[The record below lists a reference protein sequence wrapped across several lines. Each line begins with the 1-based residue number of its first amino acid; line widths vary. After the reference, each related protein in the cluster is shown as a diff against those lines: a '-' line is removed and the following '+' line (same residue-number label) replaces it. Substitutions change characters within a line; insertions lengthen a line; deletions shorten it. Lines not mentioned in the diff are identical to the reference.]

1 MAVQGHGLAPNRT
14 SASGF
19 RGPRRTILITPTA
32 LCRGRSRHDL
42 GGLIAARA
50 AVGLRRLGLAVRRL
64 FADQGAFGLL
74 AVGRTVALPV
84 AERLLADRLAR
95 GRRVGAFSV
104 AGGLLADRVAFRA
117 GALLAV
123 LDRAAHLALR
133 LVAFDLTFRAP
144 ELLAPGRAAR
154 LLANRLADLVADRR
168 RALPLAS
175 VGRVGRGVLGRV
187 SVGEGSAFLS
197 YSGFR
202 VVDKL

>member
-1 MAVQGHGLAPNRT
+1 MQVVCR
-14 SASGF
+14 ASNG
-19 RGPRRTILITPTA
+19 TA
-32 LCRGRSRHDL
+32 GWAGRSW
-42 GGLIAARA
+42 GGLFGGATAALLWGFWGFLGAGTAIRFRW
-50 AVGLRRLGLAVRRL
+50 LRLAVWG
-64 FADQGAFGLL
+64 FFTNKSAAWLL
-74 AVGRTVALPV
+74 AVGWAVALPV